1 MKDVEA
7 AIIASKKI
15 HERVRNQD
23 EFWNVFHYVW
33 GETKQETADYR
44 DVLKPLICAMQYYLE
59 GRLNEREMNANPLE
73 EFLSRLNETARA
85 AADFGAQEKL
95 TVWVRQAM
103 IEFPIVNGFLAQT
116 PSQLLMWLSIMS
128 PGLYQKYISTGFYD
142 ERGHFHQPCGEP
154 RALEIVGAL
163 QERLNG

>member
-1 MKDVEA
+1 M
-7 AIIASKKI
+7 S
-15 HERVRNQD
+15 
-23 EFWNVFHYVW
+23 
-33 GETKQETADYR
+33 
-44 DVLKPLICAMQYYLE
+44 
-59 GRLNEREMNANPLE
+59 ANPLE

-103 IEFPIVNGFLAQT
+103 IEFPMVNAFLAQS

-128 PGLYQKYISTGFYD
+128 PGLYQKYISSGFYD
-142 ERGHFHQPCGEP
+142 ERGGFHQSCGES

-163 QERLNG
+163 QERLNR